1 METFRIQKEKTLYEK
16 LSILSDAAKY
26 DVACTSSGI
35 KRSGDGT
42 GIGNCE
48 QAGICHSFTPDGRC
62 VSLLK
67 ILFTNECI
75 LTASTVSTVCPMMW
89 RGRPLLR
96 MRSAVW

>member
-48 QAGICHSFTPDGRC
+48 QAGICRF
-62 VSLLK
+62 SLYDK
-67 ILFTNECI
+67 VFIN
-75 LTASTVSTVCPMMW
+75 
-89 RGRPLLR
+89 LL
-96 MRSAVW
+96 